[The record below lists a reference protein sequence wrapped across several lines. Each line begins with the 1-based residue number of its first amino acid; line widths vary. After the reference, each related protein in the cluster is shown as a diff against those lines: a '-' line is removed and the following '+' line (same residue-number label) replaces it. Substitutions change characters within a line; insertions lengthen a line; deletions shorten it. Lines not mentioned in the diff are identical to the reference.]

1 MDHLNLIFNSKGG
14 AGAVGNLI
22 ISSAGELLGVDMTD
36 FGFGYSL
43 KTRAVIS
50 SNCGQGRGGRVRP
63 ILGKVKKSKKVKVRK
78 SEDPNSIDDEIV
90 TSPKMVVVFQDLMVV
105 DLVVE
110 IMIIVIKKY
119 WHIHR

>member
-1 MDHLNLIFNSKGG
+1 M
-14 AGAVGNLI
+14 A
-22 ISSAGELLGVDMTD
+22 D

-78 SEDPNSIDDEIV
+78 SKDPNSIDDEIV
-90 TSPKMVVVFQDLMVV
+90 TSKNGGGLPGFNGGGPGGGGGGG
-105 DLVVE
+105 
-110 IMIIVIKKY
+110 
-119 WHIHR
+119 